1 MGLSILEV
9 IRSRRNAG
17 NTASIILC
25 TLLCDTYADL
35 PTPTSITGVELEQGC
50 VAIVIDE
57 NAKYRMNSSGTWYI
71 SGETFVDVYT
81 KQQTDTLLNA
91 KQDALTSAQLGAVN
105 SGITAAILQELQSYH
120 TIKGIP
126 SNSDV
131 NDYSDRG
138 IYTVGSASVAATINN
153 SPFTSA
159 GYIMFVLPSYQ
170 AIGSTRGKIQ
180 IAVTRIATI
189 TNVKLR
195 WYAYGSGVWSW
206 NAWETIL
213 P

>member
-1 MGLSILEV
+1 MAVSILEV
-9 IRSRRNAG
+9 IRSRRNAN

-25 TLLCDTYADL
+25 VLLCDTYADL
-35 PTPTSITGVELEQGC
+35 PTPNGISGYELEQGC
-50 VAIVIDE
+50 EAIVIDE
-57 NAKYRMNSSGTWYI
+57 NAKYRMSSGGSWFI
-71 SGETFVDVYT
+71 SGETFTDVYT
-81 KQQTDTLLNA
+81 KQQIDTLLNA
-91 KQDALTSAQLGAVN
+91 KQDDLTAVQMDSVN

-170 AIGSTRGKIQ
+170 AVGSVRGKIQ
-180 IAVTRIATI
+180 IAVTRIANV
-189 TNVKLR
+189 TNLKVR
-195 WYAYGSGVWSW
+195 WYAFGSGVWSW
-206 NAWETIL
+206 VSWESIL